1 MRLRLVR
8 THVPPER
15 WFPLTAGGSPDASA
29 GEKSPAAHDSGSSA
43 KLPPRRPRSPPHYLE
58 AKTGLAA
65 LHRRDGL
72 KSAALL
78 GKIQHD
84 ATILFPELQVN
95 ELLRSSAYD
104 RALVLSCRFHVQF
117 RLNNSAGKGKRGAEN
132 LCLLAQQARP
142 LILSDQA

>member
-1 MRLRLVR
+1 MRLGGKVQESEATQNSCLVGPDDFR
-8 THVPPER
+8 I
-15 WFPLTAGGSPDASA
+15 AGD
-29 GEKSPAAHDSGSSA
+29 
-43 KLPPRRPRSPPHYLE
+43 SPPAIDLE

-72 KSAALL
+72 KSAAML

-117 RLNNSAGKGKRGAEN
+117 RLNNCAGEGKRGAED

>member
-1 MRLRLVR
+1 MCFR
-8 THVPPER
+8 
-15 WFPLTAGGSPDASA
+15 GKIQ
-29 GEKSPAAHDSGSSA
+29 KSQAAHDSG
-43 KLPPRRPRSPPHYLE
+43 LIRPNYLRVARNSPPAIDLE

-72 KSAALL
+72 KSAAML

-117 RLNNSAGKGKRGAEN
+117 RLNNCAGEGKRGAED